1 MTADNPNCDIGT
13 SRRGKDAEVS
23 QSKGWYSIDTRRSKA
38 AIVFWVSSGVAPDGR
53 KAERQRVYDMVC
65 GKEIERLDN
74 RISVQRR
81 FKLA

>member
-1 MTADNPNCDIGT
+1 MPRSREVKVGT
-13 SRRGKDAEVS
+13 VLTHVDPMLG
-23 QSKGWYSIDTRRSKA
+23 RSKA

>member
-1 MTADNPNCDIGT
+1 MTRSREVKVGT
-13 SRRGKDAEVS
+13 VLTHVDPMLG
-23 QSKGWYSIDTRRSKA
+23 RSKA

>member
-1 MTADNPNCDIGT
+1 MTRSREVKVGT
-13 SRRGKDAEVS
+13 VLTHVDPMLG
-23 QSKGWYSIDTRRSKA
+23 RSKA

-53 KAERQRVYDMVC
+53 KAERQRVYESDMVC